1 MLHRCLPCYIC
12 TWYRT
17 TSTCHAIFDT
27 RYRTPIL
34 AMLYL
39 LLDIRYQF
47 AMLYLTPDTWHRC
60 LPCYIW
66 HMIPDPSTC
75 HVIFGTWYRIS
86 VLAMLYLTLDI
97 WHWYLTC
104 YICHMIYNTW
114 YLAPDTWLL
123 YYLAYA
129 WLLYY
134 YQTSGNHVS
143 PVLLYSCISCT
154 PALVNSTVIPASG
167 RTCLVSGWRGC
178 IPQSC

>member
-1 MLHRCLPCYIC
+1 MTLDQTLVLAMFDI
-12 TWYRT
+12 WYWR
-17 TSTCHAIFDT
+17 
-27 RYRTPIL
+27 PIL

-39 LLDIRYQF
+39 TY
-47 AMLYLTPDTWHRC
+47 DTRDQY

-66 HMIPDPSTC
+66 HMILETNTC
-75 HVIFGTWYRIS
+75 HAIFDTWHMIS

-97 WHWYLTC
+97 WHRYLTC

-129 WLLYY
+129 WLLL
-134 YQTSGNHVS
+134 
-143 PVLLYSCISCT
+143 PDIWYSCISCI
-154 PALVNSTVIPASG
+154 PVLLYLLYLYLVNSTVRPASG
-167 RTCLVSGWRGC
+167 RACLVSGWRGC